1 MRLLEGYYRNI
12 YLAHRERN
20 PNKTPAPKNFW
31 PESFQF
37 YMCNP
42 IKTFEAIISED
53 QTISINRYIS
63 PTEDRSLILSED
75 MPKDILYSHE
85 INILQNSG
93 YDINTISS
101 INEEMRSQ
109 LCLRNTDHP
118 INVET
123 AHVRSSMR

>member
-1 MRLLEGYYRNI
+1 
-12 YLAHRERN
+12 
-20 PNKTPAPKNFW
+20 
-31 PESFQF
+31 
-37 YMCNP
+37 MCNP